1 MALDLQF
8 YNSPA
13 LSERIAILESLCKQY
28 RRTNSIRINAKQM
41 GRKVDDE
48 RPDLEILKNHNLWNK
63 NQHRNKLIRKKYLR

>member
-1 MALDLQF
+1 MRKIIESILSV
-8 YNSPA
+8 YP

-48 RPDLEILKNHNLWNK
+48 RPDLEILKNLN
-63 NQHRNKLIRKKYLR
+63 